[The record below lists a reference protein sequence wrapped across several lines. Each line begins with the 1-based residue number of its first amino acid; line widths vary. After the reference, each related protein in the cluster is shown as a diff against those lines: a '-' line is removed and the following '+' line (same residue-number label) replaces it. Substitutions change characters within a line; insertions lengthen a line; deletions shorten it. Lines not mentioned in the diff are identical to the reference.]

1 MRFFN
6 RFTLQTPES
15 VELELTLA
23 GIGNRVYAL
32 VVDYAFLGLI
42 LTALLAIWG
51 IFVFAF
57 FEFTDSSQSV
67 NLWILA
73 IQILI
78 FFAVYV
84 GYFVWF
90 ETVWQGQ
97 TPGKKAAKIRVLC
110 DDGKPVGLQ
119 QAILR
124 ALLRPIDDIFFIG
137 AFLIMLGRK
146 EKRIGDWVGG
156 TIVVQEER
164 PNTPVKFS
172 LSNEAETLAD
182 RLLIEADLSK
192 LSPEDFAVVR
202 EYLRRR
208 DTMMAQARIEVGR
221 KIAQAVRETIAL
233 KEIPEQVTA
242 NLFLEAVYLAY
253 KKRTSLE

>member
-32 VVDYAFLGLI
+32 VVDYIFLGLI
-42 LTALLAIWG
+42 LTVLLVIGG
-51 IFVFAF
+51 IFLFAF
-57 FEFTDSSQSV
+57 FETTDSSQSV
-67 NLWILA
+67 NLWIVA

-119 QAILR
+119 QSILR
-124 ALLRPIDDIFFIG
+124 ALLRPIDDTFFIG
-137 AFLIMLGRK
+137 AFLIMLSRQ

-156 TIVVQEER
+156 TIVVQEDSS
-164 PNTPVKFS
+164 NTPVNFS
-172 LSNEAETLAD
+172 LSKEAQILAD
-182 RLLIEADLSK
+182 KLLTEADFSK
-192 LSPEDFAVVR
+192 LSPEDFAVIR

-208 DTMMAQARIEVGR
+208 DTMMAQARNEVCR
-221 KIAQAVRETIAL
+221 KIAQAVREAIAL
-233 KEIPEQVTA
+233 EEIPEEVTA

-253 KKRTSLE
+253 KETTSLE